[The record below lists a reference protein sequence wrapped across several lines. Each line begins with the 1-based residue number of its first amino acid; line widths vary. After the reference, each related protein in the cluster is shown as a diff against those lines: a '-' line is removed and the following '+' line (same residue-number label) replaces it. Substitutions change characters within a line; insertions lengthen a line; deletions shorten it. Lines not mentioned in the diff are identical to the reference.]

1 MIFLLKELDNK
12 QRIIDMLPQQI
23 SENSSLIHQVES
35 TSFNND
41 TNVFDKSNLM
51 KDTVKEIN
59 VLIRLMKKGIAHID
73 DYSILAANEEKPGV

>member
-23 SENSSLIHQVES
+23 SENSSLIHQVEN

-73 DYSILAANEEKPGV
+73 DYSILAANEGKPGV

>member
-35 TSFNND
+35 TSFTND

-59 VLIRLMKKGIAHID
+59 VLIRLRKKGIAHID